1 MVIRSMTDVA
11 FELLGKKKK
20 AITFKKLWE
29 EVVEI
34 MGYSETVATNKLAT
48 FYANLS
54 LDARFALVEDG
65 KWDLRSRR
73 TFTETHKDLSDILDL
88 DDDEDEFLDED
99 SEGDLDEGENEEKEI
114 FPSTLSD
121 EDDY

>member
-54 LDARFALVEDG
+54 LDARFALVDDG

-73 TFTETHKDLSDILDL
+73 TFNETHKDLSDILDL

>member
-73 TFTETHKDLSDILDL
+73 TFNETHKDLSDILDL
-88 DDDEDEFLDED
+88 DDDEDEFLDEAD
-99 SEGDLDEGENEEKEI
+99 SELEENEDMEKEEI
-114 FPSTLSD
+114 FPTRLSD
-121 EDDY
+121 EEDY

>member
-73 TFTETHKDLSDILDL
+73 TFNETHKDLSDILDL